1 MKAFHYRK
9 ISLIFTKETVMQE
22 MRDKK
27 DIEHIEDKSQN
38 DRSESFLSTRTLNVD
53 WLNSPI
59 KRQRLEECVNKQSQP
74 TAVTRD
80 SF

>member
-27 DIEHIEDKSQN
+27 AIEHIEDK
-38 DRSESFLSTRTLNVD
+38 
-53 WLNSPI
+53 
-59 KRQRLEECVNKQSQP
+59 
-74 TAVTRD
+74 
-80 SF
+80 